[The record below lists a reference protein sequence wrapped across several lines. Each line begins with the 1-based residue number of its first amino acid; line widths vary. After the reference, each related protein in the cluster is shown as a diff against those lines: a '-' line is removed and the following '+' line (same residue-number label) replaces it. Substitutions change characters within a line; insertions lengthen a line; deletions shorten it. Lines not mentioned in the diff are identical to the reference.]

1 VPRVLIVDD
10 EPDILLLLRLNL
22 ELAGYDTALA
32 ADGDEAL
39 QRLRKDTFDV
49 VLLDLQMPV
58 LDGWAVLSALK
69 DHDHSP
75 PVVVLTAFANADG
88 FRERAF
94 GLGAAGFVSKPPDF
108 NAIPGELEAAMTRRR
123 NGATS

>member
-22 ELAGYDTALA
+22 ELAGYETGMA

-39 QRLRKDTFDV
+39 LRLRRERFDV

-58 LDGWAVLSALK
+58 LDGWGVLTALRE
-69 DHDHSP
+69 DPAAP

-88 FRERAF
+88 FRDRAF
-94 GLGAAGFVSKPPDF
+94 GLGAVGFVSKPPDF
-108 NAIPGELEAAMTRRR
+108 NAIPAELESAIARRTAEQR
-123 NGATS
+123 